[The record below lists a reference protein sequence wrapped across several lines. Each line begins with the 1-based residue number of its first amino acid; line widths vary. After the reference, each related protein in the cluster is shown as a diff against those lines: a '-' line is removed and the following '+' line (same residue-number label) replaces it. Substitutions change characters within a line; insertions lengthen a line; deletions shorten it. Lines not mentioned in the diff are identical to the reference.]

1 MPDERIV
8 RLEENFWE
16 TGSGPCGPDSE
27 LHIDM
32 GEERGCGR
40 PDCKPG
46 CDCDR
51 FLEIWNLVFT
61 QYDQHEDGTYTPLAN
76 KNIDTGAGLER
87 LASVLQGKP
96 SNFETDLIF
105 PIIEYAAKVAGV
117 EYGKDKKDR
126 RILKGYCR
134 PCPQHYLYDCRRRAS
149 FQRRPR
155 LCTAPRSAPCRTP
168 CALNRH

>member
-87 LASVLQGKP
+87 LASVLQGKLP
-96 SNFETDLIF
+96 T
-105 PIIEYAAKVAGV
+105 
-117 EYGKDKKDR
+117 
-126 RILKGYCR
+126 LKPTLSSR
-134 PCPQHYLYDCRRRAS
+134 LLNTPLSCRRRIR
-149 FQRRPR
+149 QG
-155 LCTAPRSAPCRTP
+155 
-168 CALNRH
+168 

>member
-117 EYGKDKKDR
+117 EYGKDKKTDVS
-126 RILKGYCR
+126 LKVIADHVRSITFMIADGVLPSNEAAAMYCAAFCAV
-134 PCPQHYLYDCRRRAS
+134 PYAMRA
-149 FQRRPR
+149 
-155 LCTAPRSAPCRTP
+155 
-168 CALNRH
+168 